1 MSYQEYL
8 YSALSLSKEC
18 AVIFK
23 EGFTNINEISWKEE
37 SDPVTEYDKKIELY
51 VRKRLNTL
59 YPTHDIL
66 GEEDGLEGGSSDY
79 QWIVDPIDG
88 TINYIRGIAFVAFSL
103 ALSYKGT
110 IIVSVVANP
119 ILDEYFWASKGGGAF
134 LNSKPIH
141 VSGIQNLHHAYVVF
155 GRYREQ
161 YSSQF
166 HQLIKDFQ
174 SVRNPGS
181 AALALAYIAVGRIE
195 GAIYS
200 KLSPWDVA
208 GGWLLIEE
216 AGGIITNLNGSPFS
230 FEDPSLL
237 AGNQQTHN
245 HIKKMFNS

>member
-1 MSYQEYL
+1 MNYQEYL
-8 YSALSLSKEC
+8 YTAISLSKEC
-18 AVIFK
+18 TAMFK
-23 EGFTNINEISWKEE
+23 EGFANIKDISWKEG
-37 SDPVTEYDKKIELY
+37 SDPVTEYDKKIELF
-51 VRKRLNTL
+51 VRQRLHLL
-59 YPTHDIL
+59 YPDHDIL

-103 ALSYKGT
+103 ALSYKGQ

-119 ILDEYFWASKGGGAF
+119 ILDEYFWAIKGGGAF

-141 VSGIQNLHHAYVVF
+141 VSNIQNIHHAYVVF

-166 HQLIKDFQ
+166 HQLIKQFQ
-174 SVRNPGS
+174 SIRNPGS
-181 AALALAYIAVGRIE
+181 AALALAYIASGRIE

-208 GGWLLIEE
+208 GGWLLVEE
-216 AGGIITNLNGSPFS
+216 AGGLITNLDGSAFN
-230 FEDPSLL
+230 FDNPSLL
-237 AGNQQTHN
+237 AGNSTTHA
-245 HIKKMFNS
+245 HIKKLF